1 MRPCP
6 VKAGWLAV
14 GRDRVCAADIVW
26 VPRLPVQEE
35 PPSALQQST
44 VLFLIHGEHGLNR
57 HADNKVYQ
65 HPEYLRRVH
74 LGFLDYFCFSGKQS
88 EFEAELQSAGGR
100 LIVVDF
106 SATWCGPC
114 KMIKPFF
121 HSLCE
126 KYGDVVFIEIDVDDA
141 QDVAAHC
148 DVKCMP
154 TFQFYKNGKK
164 VQEFS
169 GANKEKLEE
178 TIKSLV

>member
-1 MRPCP
+1 M
-6 VKAGWLAV
+6 VKSV
-14 GRDRVCAADIVW
+14 GS
-26 VPRLPVQEE
+26 L
-35 PPSALQQST
+35 
-44 VLFLIHGEHGLNR
+44 
-57 HADNKVYQ
+57 
-65 HPEYLRRVH
+65 
-74 LGFLDYFCFSGKQS
+74 S
-88 EFEAELQSAGGR
+88 EFEAELKSAGEK

-121 HSLCE
+121 H
-126 KYGDVVFIEIDVDDA
+126 
-141 QDVAAHC
+141 DVATHC